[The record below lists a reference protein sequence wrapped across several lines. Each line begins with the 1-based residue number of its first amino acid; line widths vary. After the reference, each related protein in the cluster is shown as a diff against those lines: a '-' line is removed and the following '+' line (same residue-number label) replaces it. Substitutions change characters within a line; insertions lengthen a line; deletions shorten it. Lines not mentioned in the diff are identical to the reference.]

1 MQTLSFQLTPKQSL
15 DLQTLE
21 NRIVDVYGILKGLP
35 AEELQAIRKFARVSM
50 IGASTRIENAL
61 LTDLEVDW
69 IDTILSTD
77 GHMSAFETH
86 KLMIENKLSK
96 DRERS
101 IEEVA
106 GCRQMLLLIYQ
117 EAEAFIPLKETDVR
131 SLHYELLAPYQ
142 KGLPYAGKY
151 KTQPNSVVQQNW
163 GTGEKRII
171 FKTADAGP
179 MTQAAMADLLLWYNE
194 IYLQDVRTLAMASE
208 FIFRFLA
215 IHPFQDGNGRLG
227 RGLFLL
233 LLLQSKNNA
242 LATVAK
248 YLAIDRYIE
257 MRKEEYY
264 FVLNRCSDGKFQ
276 QNPRAYKIH
285 YFLEFMIKI
294 IGESLEG
301 VKEYQ
306 KKFQA
311 LQKLSETALKV
322 LNVFKEHPEIRLQTK
337 RISEQTGLPIRTVAY
352 ALATLLDKKLIQ
364 KYGQGGATKYQL
376 TF

>member
-1 MQTLSFQLTPKQSL
+1 METLSFQLTPKQIL
-15 DLQTLE
+15 DLQNLE
-21 NRIVDVYGILKGLP
+21 NRVVDLYGVLQRLP
-35 AEELQAIRKFARVSM
+35 DQELQAIQKFARVSM

-77 GHMSAFETH
+77 GHVSAFETH
-86 KLMIENKLSK
+86 KQMIENKLSK

-117 EAEAFIPLKETDVR
+117 EAESLIPLKETDVR
-131 SLHYELLAPYQ
+131 SLHYELLAPYK
-142 KGLPYAGKY
+142 KGVHYTGKY

-163 GTGEKRII
+163 STGESRVV
-171 FKTADAGP
+171 FQTADAGP
-179 MTQAAMADLLLWYNE
+179 VTQAAMADLVQWYNG
-194 IYLQDVRTLAMASE
+194 IYLQGAGTFAITSE

-233 LLLQSKNNA
+233 LLLQSKNKA
-242 LATVAK
+242 LSTVAK

-257 MRKEEYY
+257 KYKLEYY

-276 QNPRAYKIH
+276 QDPHSYKIH
-285 YFLEFMIKI
+285 CFLDFMIKVL
-294 IGESLEG
+294 GESLEG
-301 VKEYQ
+301 VEEYRM
-306 KKFQA
+306 KFRA
-311 LQKLSETALKV
+311 LQKLSDTAIKV
-322 LNVFKEHPEIRLQTK
+322 LNAFKEHPEVRLNTK
-337 RISEQTGLPIRTVAY
+337 IISEQTDLPIRTVAY
-352 ALATLLDKKLIQ
+352 ALSTLLGNNLIQ
-364 KYGQGGATKYQL
+364 RYGQGAATKYQL

>member
-1 MQTLSFQLTPKQSL
+1 METLSFQLTHKQVL
-15 DLQTLE
+15 DLQNLE
-21 NRIVDVYGILKGLP
+21 NKIADLYGVLRGLP
-35 AEELQAIRKFARVSM
+35 EEELQAIHKFARVSM

-77 GHMSAFETH
+77 GHVTAFEAH
-86 KLMIENKLSK
+86 KRMIEDKLSK

-117 EAEAFIPLKETDVR
+117 EAQALIPLKEADVR
-131 SLHYELLAPYQ
+131 NLHYELLASYQ
-142 KGLPYAGKY
+142 KGFLYAGKY
-151 KTQPNSVVQQNW
+151 KTQQNSVVQQNW
-163 GTGEKRII
+163 STGESRVV
-171 FKTADAGP
+171 FQTADAGP
-179 MTQAAMADLLLWYNE
+179 LTQAAMTDLFYWYNE
-194 IYLQDVRTLAMASE
+194 IYLQDVRTLVIASE

-233 LLLQSKNNA
+233 LLLQSKNKV
-242 LATVAK
+242 LAAVSP

-257 MRKEEYY
+257 KYKEEYY
-264 FVLNRCSDGKFQ
+264 FILNRCSDGKFQ
-276 QNPRAYKIH
+276 QDPHAYKIH
-285 YFLEFMIKI
+285 YFLEFMIKVLE
-294 IGESLEG
+294 ESLEG
-301 VKEYQ
+301 VEEYR

-311 LQKLSETALKV
+311 LQKLSDAAVKV
-322 LNVFKEHPEIRLQTK
+322 LNAFKEHPEIRLNTK
-337 RISEQTGLPIRTVAY
+337 RISEQTDLPIRTVAY
-352 ALATLLDKKLIQ
+352 ALATLLKNKLIQ
-364 KYGQGGATKYQL
+364 RYGQGAATKYQL